1 MDIKEIIQ
9 TMAEGNFGAAFS
21 IKEMLNYPSGIL
33 DILLCDTLEIR
44 GTKLYMLYSDCCGR
58 NCGKLKL
65 HLICSI
71 VKSFQKKKSK
81 QT

>member
-58 NCGKLKL
+58 SCGKLKL
-65 HLICSI
+65 H
-71 VKSFQKKKSK
+71 
-81 QT
+81 